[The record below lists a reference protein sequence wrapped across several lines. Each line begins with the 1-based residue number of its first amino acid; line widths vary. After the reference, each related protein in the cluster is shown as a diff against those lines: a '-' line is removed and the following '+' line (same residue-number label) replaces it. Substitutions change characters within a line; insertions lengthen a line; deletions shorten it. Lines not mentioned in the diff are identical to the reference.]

1 MLRITGC
8 IIVMVSLLSLGCAS
22 KPADPKEQIVSN
34 MQVMQSAINDNVED
48 LDRKQN
54 LLLLTKSLEQT
65 LLEYNQS
72 FVDFAV
78 EFGKLNRDYATPRE
92 KLQELQASFRTV
104 RASVINKVVDIH
116 YQMVAQTT
124 EAEWKK
130 IVKKEIEALESVR
143 QLPEDKLSEKS

>member
-1 MLRITGC
+1 MFKVKGSIIML
-8 IIVMVSLLSLGCAS
+8 VSLLSLGCAS
-22 KPADPKEQIVSN
+22 KPSDPREQLVSN
-34 MQVMQSAINDNVED
+34 MQVMRSAISNNVED
-48 LDRKQN
+48 AERKQN
-54 LLLLTKSLEQT
+54 LLLLTASLEQT

-124 EAEWKK
+124 EDEWKK